1 MAQMMPASLVLVGA
15 GKMGGSMLDGW
26 IKAGL
31 DPDNVTVLDPQP
43 SRDIMTFARANNV
56 KLNPSLKDV
65 EPPQVLVL
73 AIKPQ
78 VLESAAPLL
87 SKLIGPGTVL
97 LSILA
102 GKTIKNMKEQIKG
115 VRGIVRAMPNLPV
128 SVGRGLTAAIASPD
142 VFPYQHNLINSLL
155 TTVGTVEWLTDETLI
170 DAVTA
175 VSGSGPAYVFYLT
188 ECMSRAGQAAGLPVE
203 LAERLAHATVTGS
216 AELMYQSDLPP
227 AKLRQNVTSPGG
239 TTAAALE
246 VLGGG
251 GERPGLDTLMRDT
264 IMAAARRAGELSG

>member
-1 MAQMMPASLVLVGA
+1 MAHIMPASLVLVGA
-15 GKMGGSMLDGW
+15 GKMGGAMLDGW

-31 DPDNVTVLDPQP
+31 NPENVTVLDPNP
-43 SRDIMTFARANNV
+43 SREIMTFVRAHNI
-56 KLNPSLKDV
+56 KLNPQLKEVDA
-65 EPPQVLVL
+65 PQVLVL

-78 VLESAAPLL
+78 ALESAAPIL
-87 SKLIGPGTVL
+87 SKLIGPGTVV

-102 GKTIKNMKEQIKG
+102 GKTIANMKAQIKG

-128 SVGRGLTAAIASPD
+128 SVARGVTAAISSPE
-142 VFPYQHNLINSLL
+142 VFPYQRSLINALL
-155 TTVGTVEWLTDETLI
+155 TTVGTVEWLSDESLI

-175 VSGSGPAYVFYLT
+175 VSGSGPAYLFYLT

-203 LAERLAHATVTGS
+203 LAERLAHATVTGA
-216 AELMYQSDLPP
+216 AELMFQSDLPP

-246 VLGGG
+246 VLGGSDN
-251 GERPGLDTLMRDT
+251 RPGLDALMRDAVL
-264 IMAAARRAGELSG
+264 AAAKRAGELSS